1 VNHPLP
7 PSLPRGEGKGEGE
20 YKRTGRRLN
29 MKKRLAFMVFLIL
42 LASAVLVTQYGSAQA
57 EVITLKAINA
67 WPKNSA
73 EGNTSLNFFLESVE
87 KLVAQKYPGELKI
100 NMIGGPE
107 VVKIQDQ
114 VQSAQTGMVD
124 IVHTTNAYY
133 VHLLP
138 EADAMKLSHLTP
150 WEERAS
156 GAWAYYNDMHE
167 KKLGLY
173 FIGRIGTDLPFS
185 LYLTKPIKTAD
196 LKGFNIRVSPM
207 YIQLVKGLGGNPLV
221 IPPTEVYSALERN
234 VCDGYGWPAIGIREW
249 GWEKY
254 TKYIVEPSFYSGPH
268 PMVMNL
274 KVWNGLPQK
283 FKDVINQA
291 ALEAER
297 KTVAFYEAER
307 KKEIPLLKQ
316 AGLQV
321 IDLPPAEK
329 EKFLKI
335 ADDEGWKDV
344 LAKCPETGPKL
355 RALLT
360 KKK

>member
-1 VNHPLP
+1 
-7 PSLPRGEGKGEGE
+7 
-20 YKRTGRRLN
+20 
-29 MKKRLAFMVFLIL
+29 MKKRLAFTFFVVFF
-42 LASAVLVTQYGSAQA
+42 AFTVLVTQYGLAKA
-57 EVITLKAINA
+57 ETFTLKAVTA
-67 WPKNSA
+67 WPKNASD
-73 EGNTSLNFFLESVE
+73 NKSLDFFLESVAQQ
-87 KLVAQKYPGELKI
+87 VAKKYPGELKI
-100 NMIGGPE
+100 NLVGGPE
-107 VVKIQDQ
+107 AVKITDQ
-114 VQSAQTGMVD
+114 VHAAQTGMVD

-138 EADAMKLSHLTP
+138 EADAMKLSDFTP
-150 WEERAS
+150 WEERAN
-156 GAWAYYNDMHE
+156 GAWAYYNDLHE

-173 FIGRIGTDLPFS
+173 FLGRIGTDLPFS
-185 LYLTKPIKTAD
+185 LYLTKPINTAD

-207 YIQLVKGLGGNPLV
+207 YLQLVKGLGGNPVV
-221 IPPTEVYSALERN
+221 IPPTEVYTALERN
-234 VCDGYGWPAIGIREW
+234 VVDGYGWPTIGIREW
-249 GWEKY
+249 GWEKH

-274 KVWNGLPQK
+274 KTWNGLPKK
-283 FKDVINQA
+283 FQDVITEA
-291 ALEAER
+291 AMEAE
-297 KTVAFYEAER
+297 KKIVAYYVEEI
-307 KKEIPLLKQ
+307 KKEFSLLKQ

-335 ADDEGWKDV
+335 AYDEAWKDI

>member
-1 VNHPLP
+1 
-7 PSLPRGEGKGEGE
+7 
-20 YKRTGRRLN
+20 
-29 MKKRLAFMVFLIL
+29 MKKRLAFLVFLFFF
-42 LASAVLVTQYGSAQA
+42 ASAVLVTQYVPAKA
-57 EVITLKAINA
+57 EQITLKAITA
-67 WPKNSA
+67 WPKNA
-73 EGNTSLNFFLESVE
+73 LEGNQSLDFFLESVAQQ
-87 KLVAQKYPGELKI
+87 VAKKYPGELKI
-100 NMIGGPE
+100 NLIGGPE

-114 VQSAQTGMVD
+114 VQAAQTGMVD

-138 EADAMKLSHLTP
+138 EVDAMKLSHLTP

-156 GAWAYYNDMHE
+156 GAWAYYSDLHE

-207 YIQLVKGLGGNPLV
+207 YLQLVKGLGGNPV
-221 IPPTEVYSALERN
+221 MIPPTEVYTALERN
-234 VCDGYGWPAIGIREW
+234 VVDGYGWPAFGIREW
-249 GWEKY
+249 SWEKY

-274 KVWNGLPQK
+274 KTWNGLAKK
-283 FKDVINQA
+283 FQDVINQA
-291 ALEAER
+291 AMEAEK
-297 KTVAFYEAER
+297 KTVALYEELR

>member
-1 VNHPLP
+1 MET
-7 PSLPRGEGKGEGE
+7 RFKG
-20 YKRTGRRLN
+20 TSIAL
-29 MKKRLAFMVFLIL
+29 LVIFTVIL
-42 LASAVLVTQYGSAQA
+42 GSFGYAGAQT
-57 EVITLKAINA
+57 ITLKALNA

-87 KLVAQKYPGELKI
+87 KQIAQKYPGELKI

-114 VQSAQTGMVD
+114 VQAAQTGMVD

-185 LYLTKPIKTAD
+185 LYLTKPIKTAA

-207 YIQLVKGLGGNPLV
+207 YIQLVKGLGGNPVV
-221 IPPTEVYSALERN
+221 IPPTEVYTALERK
-234 VCDGYGWPAIGIREW
+234 VVDGYGWPAIGIREW
-249 GWEKY
+249 GWEKH

-274 KVWNGLPQK
+274 KVWNGLPEK
-283 FKDVINQA
+283 FKNVLNQA
-291 ALEAER
+291 AMEAER
-297 KTVAFYEAER
+297 NTVAFYEAER